1 MTWQKGQSGN
11 PAGRKP
17 REAERNFLALLS
29 AAVTRQDW
37 VEIADKAVKQAK
49 GGNAEARK
57 WLSSYLMGLPVQR
70 TEITGSDGGSLRL
83 VVEYVNDWRSWQDST
98 AEPAPR
104 TADSA
109 DAGEAVQLAGSG
121 PSVA

>member
-70 TEITGSDGGSLRL
+70 IEQSGPNGGPQTL
-83 VVEYVNDWRSWQDST
+83 VIEYVNDWRQWAANPA
-98 AEPAPR
+98 AEPASGPGGGE
-104 TADSA
+104 
-109 DAGEAVQLAGSG
+109 DAGAPVQLAGSG
-121 PSVA
+121 